1 MTEEIA
7 ALRRRM
13 SAAMPE
19 RLAAAMNSYDGFAL
33 ASPPTEAKAFAAHHA
48 ACKAAL
54 AHVELLLKLTR
65 WATGKE
71 EGSSEGDD
79 LGRLIAEARGILGD
93 DDDDDDNE
101 TEYEEGEK

>member
-19 RLAAAMNSYDGFAL
+19 RLAAAMDSYDGFAL
-33 ASPPTEAKAFAAHHA
+33 ANPPTEAKAFAAHHG

-65 WATGKE
+65 WATGKA
-71 EGSSEGDD
+71 EGASEGDD
-79 LGRLIAEARGILGD
+79 LGRLIAEARSILG
-93 DDDDDDNE
+93 DDDDNE
-101 TEYEEGEK
+101 TEDEEGEQ